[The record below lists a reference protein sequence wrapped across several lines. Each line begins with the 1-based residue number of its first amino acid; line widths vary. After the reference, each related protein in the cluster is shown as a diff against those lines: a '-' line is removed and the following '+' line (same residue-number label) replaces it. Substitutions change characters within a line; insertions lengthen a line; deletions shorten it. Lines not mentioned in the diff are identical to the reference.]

1 MYVQHTSLTILGP
14 EWPQPAPAVSVMRA
28 TGPDGSL
35 QSAGRIVASAV
46 ALAAVVLAWAAPEA
60 EVLLAA
66 VLAAVLACSGK
77 HEGAKNL

>member
-46 ALAAVVLAWAAPEA
+46 ALAAVVLAWAAEA